1 MLKGIALDIDG
12 TITHENRQVDLTAV
26 KAIRKAEK
34 SDLSVILATGNILC
48 YAETTSVLLGTT
60 GPLIAEDGGVV
71 YDKENEEEYILG
83 GLEKVNKGIKLLE
96 EKFDNI
102 QHTSSSDRR
111 RTGRT
116 LERTINT
123 KDAIK
128 AFKENNLNITAVDSG
143 FAIHIKDPEV
153 NKGKAL
159 EKTVSLLGCSLSE
172 IAAMGDGENDI
183 EMLKRV
189 KHSFSPSNAAP
200 KAKEASYYVT
210 EGSRG
215 KGVKEAIEKILE
227 NIN

>member
-12 TITHENRQVDLTAV
+12 TITHKNRQVDLTAV

-71 YDKENEEEYILG
+71 YDKKKEKEHILG

-102 QHTSSSDRR
+102 QHTSSSNRR

-128 AFKENNLNITAVDSG
+128 AFQENNLNITAVDSG

-183 EMLKRV
+183 EMLKKV
-189 KHSFSPSNAAP
+189 KHSFTPSNANS
-200 KAKEASYYVT
+200 KVKQVT
-210 EGSRG
+210 SHVMNGPRG
-215 KGVKEAIEKILE
+215 EGVKEAINKILE
-227 NIN
+227 NRE

>member
-12 TITHENRQVDLTAV
+12 TITHKNRQVDLTAV

-71 YDKENEEEYILG
+71 YDKKKEKEHILG

-102 QHTSSSDRR
+102 QHTSSSNRR

-128 AFKENNLNITAVDSG
+128 AFQENNLNITAVDSG

-183 EMLKRV
+183 EMLEKV
-189 KHSFSPSNAAP
+189 KHSFAPSNAAP
-200 KAKEASYYVT
+200 KAKEASSYVT

-215 KGVKEAIEKILE
+215 EGVKKAIEKILE
-227 NIN
+227 NIK